1 MIDVDTK
8 NLQLNNL
15 KDVSFLPKMI
25 ADFSSLEKLDLSDSD
40 LRSSESVLALCQ
52 MIDDNDS
59 LNSLVL
65 RKCMLNARALNTLS
79 DALRKSKNYNLRHL
93 DITENP
99 I

>member
-1 MIDVDTK
+1 
-8 NLQLNNL
+8 LHNL

-40 LRSSESVLALCQ
+40 LRSSESVLSLCQ

-59 LNSLVL
+59 INKLVL
-65 RKCMLNARALNTLS
+65 RKCMLNARALNTLA
-79 DALRKSKNYNLRHL
+79 DALRKSKNYNLTYL

>member
-1 MIDVDTK
+1 MH
-8 NLQLNNL
+8 NL

-40 LRSSESVLALCQ
+40 LRSSESVLSLCQ

-59 LNSLVL
+59 INKLVL
-65 RKCMLNARALNTLS
+65 RKCMLNARALNTLA
-79 DALRKSKNYNLRHL
+79 DALRKSKNYNLTYL